1 MSKNRY
7 FLNSPNDPNLP
18 LLRNELHKALAQRE
32 FIVEIPVT
40 EDNIIEIK
48 EENSNAKLK
57 KVFIKKLNYSG
68 NNDSKVEKIWKVDLE
83 KDIPGISPI
92 GKTPECAILVL
103 QKYESSYRLSIIL
116 IELKSTIDNK
126 ELQKIGEKFQCA
138 MSRIY
143 MLLVLNNHLNSIQG
157 YNESQIYI
165 DFKGILFYQTFSDRS
180 KFTEKDNDKL
190 YLQMYSILQTSDKS
204 GILTCE
210 TILKPQDKINIK
222 CFTPQDNHNLEP
234 EMRINLQSLLS
245 K

>member
-1 MSKNRY
+1 MSKNNKY
-7 FLNSPNDPNLP
+7 YLNNPKKLSVPS
-18 LLRNELHKALAQRE
+18 LRNELHGKLAEKQ
-32 FIVEIPVT
+32 FIEEVTNDQIEVE
-40 EDNIIEIK
+40 EKNDD
-48 EENSNAKLK
+48 AKLK
-57 KVFIKKLNYSG
+57 KVSIEELNYS
-68 NNDSKVEKIWKVDLE
+68 DDKSKVDRIWKINLE
-83 KDIPGISPI
+83 KEIFGISTKD
-92 GKTPECAILVL
+92 KTPECAILVL
-103 QKYESSYRLSIIL
+103 QKYESSYKLNIL
-116 IELKSTIDNK
+116 LVELKSSISNK
-126 ELQKIGEKFQCA
+126 DLRPIGEKFQSA

>member
-1 MSKNRY
+1 MSKSNKY
-7 FLNSPNDPNLP
+7 FLNNPKNRSVHS
-18 LLRNELHKALAQRE
+18 LRDELHKALAKEE
-32 FIVEIPVT
+32 F
-40 EDNIIEIK
+40 IIEISAT
-48 EENSNAKLK
+48 EYEIIEIIENSSGAKVK
-57 KVFIKKLNYSG
+57 KVSIQELNYS
-68 NNDSKVEKIWKVDLE
+68 DEKSKVEKIWKVDLE

-222 CFTPQDNHNLEP
+222 CL
-234 EMRINLQSLLS
+234 I
-245 K
+245 